1 MRGERGY
8 RTVKAMTSATK
19 FKLPKA
25 IASSLQANFLT
36 KADAPRP
43 AIELEGGAWLLL
55 AQLGPVV
62 IRDDDV
68 AFVAHWH
75 EIQHAVWEAG
85 SQMLIIRWVD
95 PTREPWHGVTLEDDV
110 RRFMSQ
116 LEEFIE
122 YTYISTTSRKTADGT
137 WIRASIRRS
146 SNGNLFSTLTAGG
159 DLDNEGE
166 KLAFELER
174 NLRESVGLER

>member
-1 MRGERGY
+1 MRGY
-8 RTVKAMTSATK
+8 RTVKDMTPAMK
-19 FKLPKA
+19 FKLPKSLVNA
-25 IASSLQANFLT
+25 LHASFLT
-36 KADAPRP
+36 KTDAKRP
-43 AIELEGGAWLLL
+43 AIELVNGAWLLL
-55 AQLGPVV
+55 ANLGPVV
-62 IRDDDV
+62 VTDEHV
-68 AFVAHWH
+68 AFIGHWH
-75 EIQHAVWEAG
+75 EIQHAVWEAN

-95 PTREPWHGVTLEDDV
+95 PTREPWHGVTVEDDV

-122 YTYISTTSRKTADGT
+122 YTYISTASRKTADGT

-159 DLDNEGE
+159 DLGNEGE

>member
-36 KADAPRP
+36 KADAKRP

-62 IRDDDV
+62 ISDEDV

-95 PTREPWHGVTLEDDV
+95 PTREPWHEIG
-110 RRFMSQ
+110 
-116 LEEFIE
+116 
-122 YTYISTTSRKTADGT
+122 
-137 WIRASIRRS
+137 RAH
-146 SNGNLFSTLTAGG
+146 
-159 DLDNEGE
+159 
-166 KLAFELER
+166 
-174 NLRESVGLER
+174 V